1 MIVKNLS
8 VAATLFSLTLAA
20 AVAAA
25 QAGGSSAH
33 QNKPAPAKS
42 ASKTPAQSAASSAA
56 APATPNT
63 VSPATPGAS
72 TPEQPNPG
80 SLANCPGGSCDTP
93 TPHITI
99 ATPAPAPAP
108 WPLQDR
114 ILWVAQIVLVLVA
127 YVGVMIGLSILRK
140 IERQSRFAESAAQAA
155 TESAKA
161 ALLLAE
167 AQQRAERPWVIVSPD
182 PVPGTPDAFT
192 VVAMNR
198 GRGPARIVSLV
209 DEIVTARDETALPPA
224 PAFRSEPRA
233 PRVPI
238 ILLPGESTGLKS
250 FRRDDVRTVCES
262 AENIRRVE
270 EWDLKIYLYG
280 AITYADLRSPSD
292 AEVHQ
297 TSWCCWYIHGH
308 QKSGMVVA
316 GPPEYNVHT

>member
-1 MIVKNLS
+1 M
-8 VAATLFSLTLAA
+8 
-20 AVAAA
+20 
-25 QAGGSSAH
+25 
-33 QNKPAPAKS
+33 
-42 ASKTPAQSAASSAA
+42 
-56 APATPNT
+56 
-63 VSPATPGAS
+63 
-72 TPEQPNPG
+72 
-80 SLANCPGGSCDTP
+80 
-93 TPHITI
+93 
-99 ATPAPAPAP
+99 
-108 WPLQDR
+108 
-114 ILWVAQIVLVLVA
+114 AQIVLVLIA
-127 YVGVMIGLSILRK
+127 YVGVMIGLSLLRK
-140 IERQSRFAESAAQAA
+140 IERQSHFAEAAAQAA
-155 TESAKA
+155 AEGAKA

-167 AQQRAERPWVIVSPD
+167 AQQRAERPWIIVTPE
-182 PVPGTPDAFT
+182 PVPGVPDAFT

-209 DEIVTARDETALPPA
+209 DEIATAHDETALPPA

-292 AEVHQ
+292 AEVHR

-308 QKSGMVVA
+308 QKSGLVVA